1 MLGYNLKRIT
11 PEWKSKTP
19 STREY
24 VEDSFAYVTS
34 AEMVTS
40 ASKTLYVEESVEES
54 FAAEESVEESF
65 DVVTSVEMI
74 TLSLL
79 SSWVDLQ

>member
-1 MLGYNLKRIT
+1 
-11 PEWKSKTP
+11 
-19 STREY
+19 
-24 VEDSFAYVTS
+24 
-34 AEMVTS
+34 MVTS
-40 ASKTLYVEESVEES
+40 ASKTLYVEES

-79 SSWVDLQ
+79 SS